1 MFLDATGKEIDRFV
15 GFGGEEDVE
24 ETFQMIKDYAAGINT
39 LPALQSELDANPDDV
54 ELNYKMA
61 KKFQAR
67 YEQDKTAPYFNKVL
81 ELDPEDS
88 KGYKTEATYEV
99 AVFEAGS
106 NQNVEPLKEFIASET
121 SEEYLVRAYSR
132 LASTFRREP
141 EKAVEIYEEALM
153 KLPDNASLNNSYA
166 NTVFNSRMA
175 DLYDKALERNEK
187 AKTLD
192 PDLESSTVR
201 NMIRYYTNTDNMD
214 MVIETY
220 EGAIQKWP
228 ESNSFKSSYASA
240 IHSLEIESKYDY
252 GIELMEKIIEANPDS
267 ITYYYSLSNLYHKKG
282 ELEKAVDAMKKVAEK
297 YPTQK
302 RYQDALQDLEKELA
316 EKK

>member
-1 MFLDATGKEIDRFV
+1 
-15 GFGGEEDVE
+15 
-24 ETFQMIKDYAAGINT
+24 
-39 LPALQSELDANPDDV
+39 
-54 ELNYKMA
+54 MA

-67 YEQDKTAPYFNKVL
+67 YEQDKVAPFFGKVL

-99 AVFEAGS
+99 AVFEADT
-106 NQNVEPLKEFIASET
+106 NQNIEPLKAFIASDP
-121 SEEYLVRAYSR
+121 SEDYLVRAYSS

-141 EKAVEIYEEALM
+141 EKAVEIYEEALS
-153 KLPDNASLNNSYA
+153 KLPDNARLNYSYA
-166 NTVFNSRMA
+166 SAVFNSQMV

-192 PDLESSTVR
+192 PDLELSTVY
-201 NMIRYYTNTDNMD
+201 NVIRYYTNTDNMD

-228 ESNSFKSSYASA
+228 ENNSLKNRYASA
-240 IHSLEIESKYDY
+240 INSLEIESKYDF
-252 GIELMEKIIEANPDS
+252 GIDMMEKLIEANPDS
-267 ITYYYSLSNLYHKKG
+267 ISYNYPLSNLYHKTG
-282 ELEKAVDAMKKVAEK
+282 QLEKAVDAMKKVAEK